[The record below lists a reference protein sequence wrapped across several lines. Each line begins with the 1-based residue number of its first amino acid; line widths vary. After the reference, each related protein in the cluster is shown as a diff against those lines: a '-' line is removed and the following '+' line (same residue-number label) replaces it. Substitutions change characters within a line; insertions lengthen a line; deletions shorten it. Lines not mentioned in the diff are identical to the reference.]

1 MGALWL
7 WFKASRYA
15 RWLAIAGAALMA
27 FFVAQKRAEK
37 RGADNVKAEIN
48 EDRIERMEA
57 GNEAVETER
66 AETSGA
72 DNRAV
77 VDRLRR
83 RDGDWGGV

>member
-1 MGALWL
+1 MPALWL
-7 WFKASRYA
+7 AFKASRYA

-27 FFVAQKRAEK
+27 VFVALRRAEK
-37 RGADNVKAEIN
+37 RGADNVKSEIN

-57 GNEAVETER
+57 GNEAVERER

-72 DNRAV
+72 DNSAL
-77 VDRLRR
+77 VDRLRG